1 MTRNGKI
8 ARLPAEIR
16 EELNHR
22 LERNIPGITLVEWLN
37 SLPEVQEVLRD
48 LFDGNPIIP
57 QNLSQWRQGGYA
69 EWQARN
75 DLLER
80 ARDADYL
87 AGDLE
92 ESIGLMADRA
102 SQLLAARIA
111 IALAEWPI
119 APNTSPP
126 VEDDHDPT
134 QQASLPAF
142 DPSVPS
148 VPSVPSSITA
158 LKPLIPFARAITQL
172 RRADRDY
179 NREK

>member
-8 ARLPAEIR
+8 ARLPYEIR

-57 QNLSQWRQGGYA
+57 QNLSQWRQGGFA

-75 DLLER
+75 DLMER
-80 ARDADYL
+80 AQETDYL
-87 AGDLE
+87 AGNLE

-102 SQLLAARIA
+102 SQLLAARFA
-111 IALAEWPI
+111 IALAEWHNGPD
-119 APNTSPP
+119 ASLSD
-126 VEDDHDPT
+126 EEDHDPA
-134 QQASLPAF
+134 QDS
-142 DPSVPS
+142 PSAVHPVHS
-148 VPSVPSSITA
+148 VH
-158 LKPLIPFARAITQL
+158 
-172 RRADRDY
+172 
-179 NREK
+179 